1 MLLNGDFVTT
11 ETINLIS
18 LAYVI
23 PNVKILIINTLENAY
38 VKRNGIT
45 LHVICDRRKPKINF

>member
-11 ETINLIS
+11 ETINVDLIS

-23 PNVKILIINTLENAY
+23 PNVKILIIINTLENAY

-45 LHVICDRRKPKINF
+45 LYVF